1 VHHSDRGSQNSSE
14 QFQRLVADHGV
25 VCSMRRSGNVRDN
38 AAMESIFMSL
48 KTARTAA
55 KAYRSRDEAE
65 ADVLITLAAILLSEC
80 CGCAQ
85 DRANYNHRTH
95 VRDAQ

>member
-38 AAMESIFMSL
+38 AAL